1 MIIMK
6 KYILIFSVLAMLIT
20 SGCAYKRYNTNS
32 PDLISEQQAFKI
44 ALDKAEVLEN
54 EIVLKKSKLEFDDG
68 IYKYEFEFRKGKTEF
83 NIDVKA
89 DDGTIIEFEADN
101 D

>member
-1 MIIMK
+1 MK

-44 ALDKAEVLEN
+44 ALDKADVLEN
-54 EIVLKKSKLEFDDG
+54 EIITKKSKLEFDDG

-89 DDGTIIEFEADN
+89 DDGTIIEFETDN

>member
-1 MIIMK
+1 MK

-44 ALDKAEVLEN
+44 ALDKADVLEN
-54 EIVLKKSKLEFDDG
+54 EIIIKNPNSNLMTEYTNTNLN
-68 IYKYEFEFRKGKTEF
+68 FEKEKPNST
-83 NIDVKA
+83 
-89 DDGTIIEFEADN
+89 
-101 D
+101 

>member
-1 MIIMK
+1 MK
-6 KYILIFSVLAMLIT
+6 KYILIFSVLVMLIT

-54 EIVLKKSKLEFDDG
+54 EIIIKKSKLEFDDG

>member
-54 EIVLKKSKLEFDDG
+54 EIITKKSKLEFDDG